1 MDLENQ
7 RKVILVKIDKMEKY
21 NLYIKTSLIT
31 KENLEK
37 IPEMDLLPIFL
48 DSDLRSSPL
57 VSCYHKTAI
66 HFYNLSPSRY
76 LTSKVRA
83 GLSLEEF
90 RVNYLTELLSKDWSK
105 IFKRLDFLKELSGA
119 VGIVFMGGIEC
130 PEFIS
135 LISDF
140 LNKSNF
146 IENRID
152 PYYFNKLLL

>member
-1 MDLENQ
+1 
-7 RKVILVKIDKMEKY
+7 MEKY
-21 NLYIKTSLIT
+21 NLYIKTAPIT

-48 DSDLRSSPL
+48 DSDLRSNPL

-90 RVNYLTELLSKDWSK
+90 KLDYFTELLSKDWSK
-105 IFKRLDFLKELSGA
+105 ILKKLDFLRELSGA
-119 VGIVFMGGIEC
+119 IGIVFMGGIED
-130 PEFIS
+130 PEFVS

-140 LNKSNF
+140 LNRSNF
-146 IENRID
+146 IEDNIEI
-152 PYYFNKLLL
+152 LSI